1 MTIWEGSAMTIKQ
14 LHYFIAVAET
24 KSFTHAARNYYIAQ
38 TAMSQQ
44 ISSLEKELGFLLFR
58 RTNRMVE
65 LTEAGKL
72 LYEKVR
78 PLVLELERAVEQ
90 ASTVA
95 GIQEQVF
102 RIGIYDQAINRF
114 LAPALREFASAEPEV
129 VPLLVSDNQQL
140 LLEGLAAQRLDVL
153 VLGRRYYTPRSAL
166 QATELFSYQVLNY
179 VLAVPEDH
187 PLAEKEAVVWSDLN
201 GLDLIAYNPFRED
214 QQSVALRAALQE
226 HSVTANILLSIR
238 DVSSALIY
246 VEAGIG
252 CCLLPPQATEQ
263 ENLQVRFLPVE
274 EGCRDT
280 MLLLSHKDTDNHL
293 VARFTAIC
301 KKSLHGT

>member
-1 MTIWEGSAMTIKQ
+1 MTIKQ

-44 ISSLEKELGFLLFR
+44 ISALEKELGFLLFR

-72 LYEKVR
+72 LYEQVR
-78 PLVLELERAVEQ
+78 PLVLALEHAVEQ

-114 LAPALREFASAEPEV
+114 LAPALREFSKAEPEV
-129 VPLLVSDNQQL
+129 VPMLVPDNQQL
-140 LLEGLAAQRLDVL
+140 LLEGLTAQRLDVL
-153 VLGRRYYTPRSAL
+153 VLGSRYYKPRVSV
-166 QATELFSYQVLNY
+166 QATELFSYRVLNY
-179 VLAVPEDH
+179 VLAVPEH
-187 PLAEKEAVVWSDLN
+187 HILAQREAVGWEDLS
-201 GLDLIAYNPFRED
+201 GLTLIAYNPFRED
-214 QQSVALRAALQE
+214 QQSHALQATLQE
-226 HSVTANILLSIR
+226 HHVAATILLSVR
-238 DVSSALIY
+238 DIASALLDG
-246 VEAGIG
+246 EAGMG
-252 CCLLPPQATEQ
+252 CCLLPPQAADQ
-263 ENLQVRFLPVE
+263 QNLQVKLLPVE

-301 KKSLHGT
+301 KKSLHGP